1 MAAAPGS
8 EREEDRRPGTA
19 GVGRPAWVGDR
30 PVPLT
35 PIVGREWEAAAL
47 RDLLL
52 DRVARLVTL
61 TGPGGVGKRPAW
73 RCRSRRLSP

>member
-35 PIVGREWEAAAL
+35 PIVGREREAAACG
-47 RDLLL
+47 
-52 DRVARLVTL
+52 TCCS
-61 TGPGGVGKRPAW
+61 TGW
-73 RCRSRRLSP
+73 RGW